1 MEKSAGELRSNT
13 TEQTISSGLLLLWG
27 CRKRIKRLM
36 KTVGRLPRRTP
47 IPEHQIVEA
56 FHRTALQLAAILLL
70 ILFSDIA
77 PSRATEKN
85 IWEEFS
91 GEKALAHVQRLVDLG
106 PHPGGSDASGKA
118 RDYIEQQL
126 RDSGW
131 QVTRQ
136 AFTDDTPRGKIH
148 FVNLI
153 ARFSSDA
160 NQASPSFLLCSHY
173 DTKLFDTIRFV
184 GADDGGSSTGL
195 LLELARVLGQHAS
208 VARNVELVFF
218 DGEEAYENFS
228 DTDGLYGSRYFARK
242 LQSEG
247 AKRFRGGILFDMVGD
262 RSLGITLPADS
273 PAAMARDV
281 FAAAEA
287 LKLRKYFSYL
297 DRDLIDDHAPLNAI
311 GIPTIDIIDFDYP
324 WWHTADDTMDKISAQ
339 SLQIVGS
346 VALYYLAEFGLKR

>member
-1 MEKSAGELRSNT
+1 
-13 TEQTISSGLLLLWG
+13 
-27 CRKRIKRLM
+27 
-36 KTVGRLPRRTP
+36 V
-47 IPEHQIVEA
+47 HQ
-56 FHRTALQLAAILLL
+56 
-70 ILFSDIA
+70 
-77 PSRATEKN
+77 SRAAETK

-106 PHPGGSDASGKA
+106 PHPGGSEAIEKA
-118 RDYIEQQL
+118 REYIEEQL
-126 RDSGW
+126 RHSGW

-153 ARFSSDA
+153 AQFPGKTKA
-160 NQASPSFLLCSHY
+160 ESPSFLLCSHY

-184 GADDGGSSTGL
+184 GANDGGSSTGL
-195 LLELARVLGQHAS
+195 LQELARVLGQHPN
-208 VARNVELVFF
+208 VARMVELVFF

-228 DTDGLYGSRYFARK
+228 DTDGLYGSRYFAK
-242 LQSEG
+242 ELQGKG
-247 AKRFRGGILFDMVGD
+247 AKQAAGSATHSVAGGFHGGILFDMVGD
-262 RSLGITLPADS
+262 RSLGITFPANT

-297 DRDLIDDHAPLNAI
+297 DRDLLDDHVPLNAI
-311 GIPTIDIIDFDYP
+311 GIPMIDIIDFDYP
-324 WWHTADDTMDKISAQ
+324 WWHTADDTMDKISAE